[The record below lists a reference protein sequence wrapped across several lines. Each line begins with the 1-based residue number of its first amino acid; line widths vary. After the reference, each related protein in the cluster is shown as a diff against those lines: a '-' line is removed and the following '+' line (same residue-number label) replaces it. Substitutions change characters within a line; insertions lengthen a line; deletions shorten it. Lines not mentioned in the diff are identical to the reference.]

1 MNEKNEIKKPDSL
14 IVASAQ
20 SELWQTIKSYNFP
33 LYLWELIAKSLY
45 LEIKGMYK
53 DQLENDQAAYDQ
65 KRKDSE
71 EENQKETQK
80 EGDHT

>member
-33 LYLWELIAKSLY
+33 LYIMELIAISLY
-45 LEIKGMYK
+45 LEIKGLYK